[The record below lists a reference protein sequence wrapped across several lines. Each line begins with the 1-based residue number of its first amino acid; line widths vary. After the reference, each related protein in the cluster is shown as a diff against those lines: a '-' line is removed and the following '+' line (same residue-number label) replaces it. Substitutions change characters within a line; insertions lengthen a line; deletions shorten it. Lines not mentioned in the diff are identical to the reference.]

1 MTQTTKTEV
10 LQFLKAHPECVLAT
24 VSPDGE
30 PEAATVLF
38 AVDDDFTFYF
48 GTSDKYR
55 KYHNL
60 QRNKQAA
67 VVVGVQMKEPKS
79 AQVEGMMEPIEG
91 EAEIAKVKVFFAE
104 ANPAMKPFL
113 AWPLKFFCLK
123 PVWLRFLDETKGV
136 AENFQQII
144 P

>member
-1 MTQTTKTEV
+1 MTQTTKNEV
-10 LQFLKAHPECVLAT
+10 LQFLKSHPECVLAT
-24 VSPDGE
+24 VSPEGK

-60 QRNKQAA
+60 LTNKQAA
-67 VVVGVQMKEPKS
+67 VVVGVEMKEPKS
-79 AQVEGMMEPIEG
+79 AQIEGVTEPIEG

-113 AWPLKFFCLK
+113 NWPLKFFRLK
-123 PVWLRFLDETKGV
+123 PVWLRFLDETKGG